1 MNKTTQQYGNKN
13 SQSEKYNNSCFI
25 INNSSD
31 GLIFGISGLI
41 PFNEAI
47 RRTNDHNL
55 NKKQLYNLYI
65 NKDIKHLSAIKF
77 GEYFKDLSTNPFGRE
92 KLTCLNM
99 KDITD
104 IKLVI
109 NNSNFKQFTD
119 MNIVKEKYPN
129 LLKNPLKPFLGLT
142 DENNKI
148 LNKYIYNNMFKNMSK
163 KEIFAFLL
171 NNNNAIANK
180 IIDNN
185 FSTKK
190 YCNGNINNSNSTNI
204 NLN

>member
-25 INNSSD
+25 INNFSD

-65 NKDIKHLSAIKF
+65 NKDIKHLVAIKF
-77 GEYFKDLSTNPFGRE
+77 GEYFKDLSINPSGRE
-92 KLTCLNM
+92 KLTCLNT

-109 NNSNFKQFTD
+109 NNSNFKEFTD

-129 LLKNPLKPFLGLT
+129 LLINSSKPFLGLT

-163 KEIFAFLL
+163 KKIFAFLL
-171 NNNNAIANK
+171 NNNNAVANK

-190 YCNGNINNSNSTNI
+190 YCSRNINSNSNKI
-204 NLN
+204 YLN